1 MPRTLT
7 STNSVFTL
15 SVKDTNGRY
24 VYRNQKIDGFATD
37 DAFSL
42 GAKQTGVGM
51 VGVDGKFSYAYTP
64 STTEQNVTLQAD
76 SPSIDLFD
84 AIYKL
89 QENAREAYTLEAN
102 IQVPATRKSYALSS
116 GVLTSYTPMP
126 DHKQTLSPQSF
137 TIVWGKV
144 TPSRF

>member
-1 MPRTLT
+1 MARTLT
-7 STNSVFTL
+7 ATNSVFTI
-15 SVKDTNGRY
+15 SVEG
-24 VYRNQKIDGFATD
+24 VYKGVRVEGFATD

-51 VGVDGKFSYAYTP
+51 VGVDGKFSYGYTP
-64 STTEQNVTLQAD
+64 SVTEQNITLQAD
-76 SPSIDLFD
+76 SESIDLFD

-89 QENAREAYTLEAN
+89 QENAREAYLLQAE
-102 IQVPATRKSYALSS
+102 IRVPSTRKVYTLTN

-144 TPSRF
+144 TPSSF